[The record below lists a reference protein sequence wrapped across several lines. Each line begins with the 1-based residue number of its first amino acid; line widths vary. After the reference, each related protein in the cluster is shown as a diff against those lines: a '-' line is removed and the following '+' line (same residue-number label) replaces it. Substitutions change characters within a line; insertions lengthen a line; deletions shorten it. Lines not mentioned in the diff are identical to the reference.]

1 MCKLSVVVPVY
12 NVAGY
17 LDQCMASILEPR
29 RDDVE
34 FVLVDDGSTDES
46 GRMCDAYAEQDAR
59 IRVIHQKNAGPSEAR
74 NTGEAE
80 ACGEY
85 LFFMDSDDVLTKGAL
100 GNIMELLYKK
110 APDVVRIHRADKC
123 TPLYDN
129 LKETCIEED
138 AEDYY
143 CENLYHGTL
152 ETAPHYYIVKTE
164 LLRKNKVR
172 FPKGIL
178 HEDEYWTPMMLV
190 HAKTVCDS
198 KLKCY
203 VYREDNPTSATHTPG
218 TEERRAYGRLRVSQL
233 LSQQLLAL
241 QMSGRMR
248 KAFGDNIAAQY
259 MFAVFYGGLHKKT
272 VIDRRFPLRYART
285 PRYRAKAALFW
296 LSPGL
301 TCWMRAKRK

>member
-12 NVAGY
+12 NVASY

-34 FVLVDDGSTDES
+34 FVLVDDGSTDAS
-46 GRMCDAYAEQDAR
+46 GKMCDAYAEQDTR
-59 IRVIHQKNAGPSEAR
+59 IRVVHQKNAGPSEAR

-80 ACGEY
+80 ARGEY

-100 GNIMELLYKK
+100 GNIMELLYEK
-110 APDVVRIHRADKC
+110 APDVVRIHRTDKC
-123 TPLYDN
+123 TPPYDDV
-129 LKETCIEED
+129 KETCIEED

-143 CENLYHGTL
+143 CENLYHRTL
-152 ETAPHYYIVKTE
+152 ETAPHYHIVKTE

-178 HEDEYWTPMMLV
+178 HEDEYWTPMMLA

-198 KLKCY
+198 KLRCY

-218 TEERRAYGRLRVSQL
+218 TEERRACGRLKVSQL
-233 LSQQLLAL
+233 LAQQLPAL
-241 QMSGRMR
+241 QVSRRMR

-259 MFAVFYGGLHKKT
+259 MFAVFYGGLHEKN

-285 PRYRAKAALFW
+285 LRYRAKAVLFW
-296 LSPGL
+296 LSPEQ
-301 TCWMRAKRK
+301 TCRMRAKRK